1 MHGKIEIFVDRIN
14 KKKRKKELGARDHD
28 TSQEGEDITKAEA
41 AFGEALKGFARC
53 QLATDC
59 HPCTR
64 RRRRR
69 RRPVHCQVKRAV
81 RERADHCTDKLFNSF
96 ILWYATTAVCA
107 VDIYDVSSTVL
118 GASTISSFL
127 GLRKVLVSKL
137 VILFTVVSEYTLVF
151 ISIII

>member
-14 KKKRKKELGARDHD
+14 KKKRKKELGARDHV

-81 RERADHCTDKLFNSF
+81 RERADHCTDKLFNS
-96 ILWYATTAVCA
+96 L
-107 VDIYDVSSTVL
+107 
-118 GASTISSFL
+118 
-127 GLRKVLVSKL
+127 
-137 VILFTVVSEYTLVF
+137 LFYKSPAYCFCCVQYFWHWLAYSL
-151 ISIII
+151 SG